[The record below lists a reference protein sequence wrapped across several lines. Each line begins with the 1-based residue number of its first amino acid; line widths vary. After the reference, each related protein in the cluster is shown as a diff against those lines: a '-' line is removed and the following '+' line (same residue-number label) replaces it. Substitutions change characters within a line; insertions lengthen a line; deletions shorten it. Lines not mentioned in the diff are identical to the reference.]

1 MAEIREPD
9 LVRREIALER
19 DQLARSI
26 ERLRAEMLDAR
37 GRLRTRVKAVAAMV
51 ALVVVALASLRAVI
65 GVVAD
70 RLRR

>member
-19 DQLARSI
+19 DQLAGSI

-37 GRLRTRVKAVAAMV
+37 GRLRMRVKAVAAMV

-65 GVVAD
+65 GVVAA